1 MNPKQQEVFVG
12 MYEEGIWL
20 TGLGKML
27 TGGILSSMDAI
38 RQGEE
43 LSFSLT
49 KVFFFVGWFCLCLY
63 SVKRSDDSPLVTD
76 QYRYLSNLGA
86 LIVGPL
92 ALFVLFVADVVKQI
106 YHGQMTLLEVPKY
119 TLDAVMS
126 QPARV
131 KARVSAKVPEIEL
144 LDTAGRRF
152 ADVYSRQNQDHSE
165 TQQVARYTEQMVLT
179 AIQGRASDILI
190 DPQGDS
196 TYLIRF
202 RIDGFLRQHEQL
214 DAKRCNA
221 VINSL
226 KAISGMDIAEKRRP
240 QDGAFMAKL
249 PNGQVYFRMA
259 SSGVIGGEKLA
270 VRVLD
275 QTRGVMT
282 LPEIGFTPDQ
292 VKTLTGIIEQPQGMV
307 LICGPTGSGKTTTLY
322 AMLNKINFGERNVV
336 SIEDPIEHA
345 FNGISQI
352 EVNTK
357 AGVTFAASLRSI
369 LRQDPDVICI
379 GEIRDAET
387 AGIAIQAA
395 QTGHL
400 VMATL
405 HASSNMAAIVRLM
418 DLGVRPLLLASALN
432 IIISQRLIRQLCEY
446 CKGPAELSQSQMEY
460 CAQNNLNATQILQ
473 AKGCGICG
481 GTGYYGRTAIMDIMY
496 MNDHIRTVLCN
507 NTLTPGDLKQKG
519 DKQFHTTLRL
529 MGMKK
534 VITGMTT
541 LSEVKRV
548 VSSLE

>member
-1 MNPKQQEVFVG
+1 MYQEGV
-12 MYEEGIWL
+12 WL
-20 TGLGKML
+20 TGLGKLL
-27 TGGILSSMDAI
+27 TGGVLSSTMDTV
-38 RQGEE
+38 RQGEV
-43 LSFSLT
+43 LPFSLT
-49 KVFFFVGWFCLCLY
+49 KVIFFVGWFCICLY

-106 YHGQMTLLEVPKY
+106 NHGQITLQDVPKF
-119 TLDAVMS
+119 TMDAMMS
-126 QPARV
+126 RPVRV
-131 KARVSAKVPEIEL
+131 HAAAASKVSEIEL
-144 LDTAGRRF
+144 LDTAGRHF
-152 ADVYSRQNQDHSE
+152 ADVYNRQNQDRGE

-202 RIDGFLRQHEQL
+202 RIDGFLRQHELL

-240 QDGAFMAKL
+240 QDGAFMAQL

-282 LPEIGFTPDQ
+282 LPEIGFAPDQ

-345 FNGISQI
+345 FSGISQI
-352 EVNTK
+352 EVNTR

-418 DLGVRPLLLASALN
+418 DLGIRPLLLASAMN
-432 IIISQRLIRQLCEY
+432 IIISQRLIRQLCEH
-446 CKGPAELSQSQMEY
+446 CKGPAELSQSQLEY
-460 CAQNNLNATQILQ
+460 CAQNNLNASQILQ
-473 AKGCGICG
+473 ANGCGSCG

-534 VITGMTT
+534 VITGLTT
-541 LSEVKRV
+541 LAEVKRV

>member
-1 MNPKQQEVFVG
+1 MNPKQQEVFFG

-20 TGLGKML
+20 TGLGQTL

-38 RQGEE
+38 RQGEV
-43 LSFSLT
+43 LPFSLT
-49 KVFFFVGWFCLCLY
+49 KVVFLVGWFCLCLY

-106 YHGQMTLLEVPKY
+106 YHGEMTLLDVPKF
-119 TLDAVMS
+119 TMDAIMS
-126 QPARV
+126 QPVRV
-131 KARVSAKVPEIEL
+131 KAKVSAKVPEIEL

-152 ADVYSRQNQDHSE
+152 ADVYSRQNQDRSE

-190 DPQGDS
+190 DPQGDQ
-196 TYLIRF
+196 TYLVRF

-292 VKTLTGIIEQPQGMV
+292 VKTLIGIIEQPQGMV

-345 FNGISQI
+345 FSGISQI

-432 IIISQRLIRQLCEY
+432 IIISQRLIRQLCEH
-446 CKGPAELSQSQMEY
+446 CKGPAELSQSQLEY
-460 CAQNNLNATQILQ
+460 CAQNSLDVTQILQ

-534 VITGMTT
+534 VITGLTT